1 MDADFMH
8 RIRTSEDM
16 TLLHYASKH
25 QLDDVV
31 SYLSVI
37 SSHEEINSEDPY
49 GFTPLL
55 YYLFK
60 ENYDMC
66 SKLIFRGAD
75 VNHIYQMHNGRT
87 AVAIMVEQRNDLA
100 VKFLLDKLA
109 NPHYV
114 FGSDHKDACDLAK
127 ENGLDKRFYVMAKC
141 NGEHKIFPRGD
152 AVFAAPVTDHRKE
165 MVNA

>member
-1 MDADFMH
+1 MEVLNGMDADFLH
-8 RIRTSEDM
+8 RIRTSENM
-16 TLLHYASKH
+16 TLLHYAAKH

-37 SSHEEINSEDPY
+37 SSHEEMNSEDPY

-60 ENYDMC
+60 ESYDMC
-66 SKLIFRGAD
+66 AKLIFRGAN
-75 VNHIYQMHNGRT
+75 VNHIYQMHNGKT

-114 FGSDHKDACDLAK
+114 FGADNKDACDL
-127 ENGLDKRFYVMAKC
+127 
-141 NGEHKIFPRGD
+141 
-152 AVFAAPVTDHRKE
+152 T
-165 MVNA
+165 